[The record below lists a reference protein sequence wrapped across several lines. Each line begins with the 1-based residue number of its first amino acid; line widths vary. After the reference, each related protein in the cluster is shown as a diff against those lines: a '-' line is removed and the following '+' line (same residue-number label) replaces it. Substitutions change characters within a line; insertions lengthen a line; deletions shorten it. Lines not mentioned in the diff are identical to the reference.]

1 MTHLGTAAALR
12 LGLRIRAEFVLGRLL
27 GACGDQLSRLNWPRS
42 LEDPYP
48 LYERI
53 RRRGPLHKQPGGAWA
68 TTSYSVARQV
78 LRDRRF
84 GVPIAPGSLPVTAVN
99 RYFPR
104 SIVQLD
110 PPEHTR
116 LRRVVA
122 PVFTPARMAGYRAG
136 MQATVDELLDRLAGQ
151 DQFDLITDLAIPL
164 AVALTGD
171 LLGIPPTERSG
182 LAEYSLAVGS
192 NLGGVRSVRDA
203 EELLTRGR
211 DLTGQFDRL
220 LAAAPPAAE
229 LPARLV
235 AARAEGTL
243 TTAEAQAILLLLVA
257 AGIDTS
263 VGMIG
268 NAAHALLRHPD
279 QWALLCA
286 RPELAPRAVEEALR
300 YDPAAQLTARL
311 AHEDVELA
319 GQMIKDGQVV
329 LVLIAAANRDPA
341 AYPAPDRFDLT
352 RQGEPD
358 NLAFANGIHFCLGAS
373 LARLEGEVLFRALA
387 ERMPSLRLAGRPRRL
402 MSTGTRAFEALP
414 VTNSVRHSVGGQSAV
429 VAGRGR

>member
-12 LGLRIRAEFVLGRLL
+12 LGLRIRTEFVLGRVL
-27 GACGDQLSRLNWPRS
+27 GACGDQLAQLAWRRS

-53 RRRGPLHKQPGGAWA
+53 RRRGPLHRQPGGAWA
-68 TTSYSVARQV
+68 TTSYELARQV

-84 GVPIAPGSLPVTAVN
+84 GVPIAPGRLPLTSVN

-110 PPEHTR
+110 PPEHTQ

-122 PVFTPARMAGYRAG
+122 PAFAPARMTEYRAG
-136 MQATVDELLDRLAGQ
+136 LRRTVHDLLDQLAGQ
-151 DQFDLITDLAIPL
+151 DQFDLITDLATPL

-171 LLGIPPTERSG
+171 LLGIQPTDRSG

-192 NLGGVRSVRDA
+192 NLGGVRSAHDA

-211 DLTGQFDRL
+211 DLTAQFDRL
-220 LAAAPPAAE
+220 LTANPPTAE
-229 LPARLV
+229 VPARL
-235 AARAEGTL
+235 ATAMAEGRM
-243 TTAEAQAILLLLVA
+243 TTAEAQALLLLLVA

-268 NAAHALLRHPD
+268 NAVHALLRNPD

-286 RPELAPRAVEEALR
+286 QPELAPRAVEEALR

-319 GQMIKDGQVV
+319 GQVIKAGQVV
-329 LVLIAAANRDPA
+329 FVLIAAANRDPL
-341 AYPAPDRFDLT
+341 AYSAPNRFDLT
-352 RQGEPD
+352 RQHEPD

-402 MSTGTRAFEALP
+402 MSTGTRAFEVLP
-414 VTNSVRHSVGGQSAV
+414 VTNPASRGVVGQAAV
-429 VAGRGR
+429 AAAGRG